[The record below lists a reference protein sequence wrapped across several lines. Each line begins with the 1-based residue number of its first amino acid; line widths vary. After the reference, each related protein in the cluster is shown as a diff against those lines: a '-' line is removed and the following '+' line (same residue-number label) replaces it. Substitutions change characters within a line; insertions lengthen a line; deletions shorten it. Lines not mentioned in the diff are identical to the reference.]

1 MFVALSNT
9 DPLPFYEQ
17 IKKQMMDQI
26 ISGNIKAGEM
36 VPSIRLLAKELGISV
51 ITVKKAYD
59 DLETM
64 GYIITRAGKGS
75 FVSEL
80 GAESVK
86 TEKLKNIKKVLEDVI
101 LECRKLK
108 LEDKEIL
115 KFVHEILDKKV

>member
-1 MFVALSNT
+1 LFVALSNT

-36 VPSIRLLAKELGISV
+36 VPSIRLVAKELGISV
-51 ITVKKAYD
+51 ITVKKAYE

-75 FVSEL
+75 FVSEV

-86 TEKLKNIKKVLEDVI
+86 AERLKNIRNGLEDVI
-101 LECRKLK
+101 SECRKLK
-108 LEDKEIL
+108 LEDAEIL
-115 KFVHEILDKKV
+115 KLVHEILDNK

>member
-1 MFVALSNT
+1 LFVALSNT